1 MPRRYD
7 LPGQLINHA
16 QGLHAASAAV
26 ELLCAHGT
34 WLGKPAFVSR
44 CAITGTHPSGGLYAY
59 IDWSNAIAALDA
71 GHLAGSGSENNIL
84 RIAASIGD
92 PGIPVQLAC
101 VLGNLDP
108 PTSAWSPQP
117 SSAPTA
123 VTPATASTP
132 VLISPRHSGPSLQTA
147 KEQSARPDH
156 NRWAIFTMSR

>member
-26 ELLCAHGT
+26 ELLCAHGA

-44 CAITGTHPSGGLYAY
+44 CAITGTHASGGPYAC

-71 GHLAGSGSENNIL
+71 GHIAGSGSENNIL

-92 PGIPVQLAC
+92 PGIPVRLAC

-108 PTSAWSPQP
+108 ANIGLV
-117 SSAPTA
+117 TA
-123 VTPATASTP
+123 
-132 VLISPRHSGPSLQTA
+132 
-147 KEQSARPDH
+147 
-156 NRWAIFTMSR
+156 AIFRANGGDPGHGQHPRSHKPKAFRAVAPDG